1 MPNLLI
7 RDLPEEVHRR
17 LKERA
22 AQNRRSMSQEAL
34 LLLEEALGWRMNE
47 TLEPPAPFK
56 GDFEIDYTWLDE
68 AKRSG
73 RA

>member
-22 AQNRRSMSQEAL
+22 AQNRRSMNQEVL
-34 LLLEEALGWRMNE
+34 LLLEEAVEWRENE
-47 TLEPPAPFK
+47 TPDPPVPFQ
-56 GDFEIDYTWLDE
+56 GDFGIDDTWLDE

>member
-22 AQNRRSMSQEAL
+22 AQNRRSMNQEAL

-47 TLEPPAPFK
+47 TLKPPAPFK
-56 GDFEIDYTWLDE
+56 GDFDIDDTWLDE